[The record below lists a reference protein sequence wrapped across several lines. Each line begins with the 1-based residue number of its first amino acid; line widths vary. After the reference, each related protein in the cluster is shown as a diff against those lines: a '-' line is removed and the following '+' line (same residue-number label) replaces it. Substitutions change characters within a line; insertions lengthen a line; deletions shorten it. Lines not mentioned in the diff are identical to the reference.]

1 MVVGAVMKSGGS
13 HCTEG
18 VCGSWG
24 IYEEWRIPLYGGG
37 MW

>member
-1 MVVGAVMKSGGS
+1 MVVGAFMKSGGS
-13 HCTEG
+13 HCMEG

-24 IYEEWRIPLYGGG
+24 SYEEWRISLYGGG